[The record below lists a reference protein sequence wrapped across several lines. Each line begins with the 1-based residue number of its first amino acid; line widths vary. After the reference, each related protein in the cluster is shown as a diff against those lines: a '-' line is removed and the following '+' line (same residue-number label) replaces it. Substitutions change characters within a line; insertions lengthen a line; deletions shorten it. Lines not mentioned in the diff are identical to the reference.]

1 MLPDWSDKLA
11 HAFVLGKRKEPG
23 LTVHDIIRR
32 GIRIMERMQ
41 EKAFYENST
50 AFMREDSHFT
60 GCTDEELL
68 RLRDRIAQWI
78 GQAIDQR
85 AVLGWAMHPL
95 LAQAEP
101 SARTEALNAVRGLC
115 WTTHDVLWVAW
126 KANEEIHGR
135 SAHRMGRRA
144 EESDNARSVISRLLL
159 KS

>member
-1 MLPDWSDKLA
+1 MGIRGASPAEPSGYEGELLCCPIGLTSFA

-23 LTVHDIIRR
+23 LTVDDIIRR

-68 RLRDRIAQWI
+68 RLRDRISQWI

-85 AVLGWAMHPL
+85 AVLGWAMDPL
-95 LAQAEP
+95 FAQAEP
-101 SARTEALNAVRGLC
+101 SARTGSPECGKRF
-115 WTTHDVLWVAW
+115 VLD
-126 KANEEIHGR
+126 HP
-135 SAHRMGRRA
+135 
-144 EESDNARSVISRLLL
+144 
-159 KS
+159 

>member
-1 MLPDWSDKLA
+1 
-11 HAFVLGKRKEPG
+11 
-23 LTVHDIIRR
+23 
-32 GIRIMERMQ
+32 MERMQ

-68 RLRDRIAQWI
+68 RLRDRISQWI

-85 AVLGWAMHPL
+85 AVLGWAMDPL

-126 KANEEIHGR
+126 KAIGEYMAGAPIEWAGGLKNKTIRNVIADCFEIVKRHDEMILE
-135 SAHRMGRRA
+135 H
-144 EESDNARSVISRLLL
+144 L
-159 KS
+159 KKGFLPA